1 MAERFRLSKLLLV
14 RSEIGLGPFQP
25 GFGGLPP
32 YLAGREREQDLFRT
46 LLAHLDRGEAQ
57 PNAVVLYGPRG
68 NGKTTLLAW
77 LQEEGAV
84 FPGVDVLALTPS
96 DFDSKLELAEF
107 LLPQSWWETVRPQE
121 IAIRGFTWR
130 PGGNGPAP
138 QIRSV
143 LAVRAN
149 KRPLAMLLD
158 EAHTL
163 QPEIGRALLNAAQ
176 MVGQEAP
183 FLLVLAGTP
192 DLSSHLGTL
201 GASFWGRSRIMRLG
215 RLDECAA
222 AEAIR
227 RPLREEDITIT
238 DGALEHIV
246 RESHGY
252 PYFVQLWGEA
262 VWVRARTESR
272 KRIVSD
278 DASACRADFER
289 QRNRYYSQRYDEL
302 KTRRLLSPARAVAE
316 AFEARPVISDSELDA
331 AIRRGFGEAAGDDEV
346 EAAEREL
353 RHLGFVWRT
362 DAMPDWEPGIP
373 SLMDYILRTVPAR

>member
-1 MAERFRLSKLLLV
+1 M

-32 YLAGREREQDLFRT
+32 YLAGREREQDFFRA
-46 LLAHLDRGEAQ
+46 LLAHLDRGEAR

-68 NGKTTLLAW
+68 NGKTALLAW
-77 LQEEGAV
+77 VEEEGAV

-130 PGGNGPAP
+130 PGEKGPVP

-149 KRPLAMLLD
+149 RKPLAILLD

-163 QPEIGRALLNAAQ
+163 EPEIGRALLNAAQ
-176 MVGQEAP
+176 MVGRKAP

-215 RLDECAA
+215 RLDERAA
-222 AEAIR
+222 AEAVR
-227 RPLREEDITIT
+227 RPLRDEDITIA
-238 DGALEHIV
+238 DSALEHIV

-262 VWVRARTESR
+262 VWARARSESR
-272 KRIVSD
+272 ERIVSD
-278 DASACRADFER
+278 DAPACQAVFEE

-302 KTRRLLSPARAVAE
+302 EKRKLLQPARTVAE
-316 AFEARPVISDSELDA
+316 VFESRPVISNSELATAVRQGLGDV
-331 AIRRGFGEAAGDDEV
+331 AGDDEV
-346 EAAEREL
+346 GAAKREL

-362 DAMPDWEPGIP
+362 DGMPDWEPGIP